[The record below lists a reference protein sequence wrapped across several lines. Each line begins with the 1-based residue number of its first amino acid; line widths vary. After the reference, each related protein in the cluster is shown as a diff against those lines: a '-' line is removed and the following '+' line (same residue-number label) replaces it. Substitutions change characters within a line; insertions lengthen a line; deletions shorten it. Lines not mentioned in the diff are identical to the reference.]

1 MDFNVMLQKY
11 AELIAKSGIHVQKGQ
26 EIFLSAQV
34 DNAPFVRMVVE
45 ELYKAGAKNVTML
58 WGDDKLAKIKYENA
72 PMEIFENIPEWEALQ
87 KNSAAKNGA
96 GFVYIDSSDP
106 DALTGIDPKKPAA
119 RVKAGEKAFTLYR
132 ENMDK
137 GLNTWCIV
145 ATPSPKW
152 AMKVFPGV
160 SEKEAIE
167 KLWTAI
173 CKAVRVDT
181 ENPIEAWENHKKTFQ
196 ENIKMLD
203 SKQFDR
209 LHFESGN
216 GTNIT
221 IGMLPNHKWAGGGAE
236 TPDGVYYFPNM
247 PTEETFISPDRMR
260 ADGRVVASKP
270 LCYQGTMIEG
280 FEFIFKDGRIT
291 DFSAQKGYETLKELV
306 ETDEGSHRLG
316 EVALV
321 PVKSPI
327 SEMGILFYNTLFDEN
342 AACHLAIGRGF
353 NECVQNAENMS
364 KDELEKLGLNVS
376 ATHVDFMFGTAD
388 MKITGIEA
396 NGNETVIFEN
406 GNWAK

>member
-1 MDFNVMLQKY
+1 MEFNEMLRKY
-11 AELIAKSGIHVQKGQ
+11 AELIAKSGINVQKGQ
-26 EIFLSAQV
+26 EIYLNAQV
-34 DNAPFVRMVVE
+34 DNAVFARLVVE
-45 ELYKAGAKNVTML
+45 ELYKAGAKVVNVI
-58 WGDDKLAKIKYENA
+58 WSDDKLAKLKYENA
-72 PMEIFENIPEWEALQ
+72 PMEIFETIPEWEALQ
-87 KNSAAKNGA
+87 KNTAAKNGA
-96 GFVYIDSSDP
+96 GFVYIESSDP

-119 RVKAGEKAFTLYR
+119 RVKAGQKAFTVYR

-145 ATPSPKW
+145 ATPSSKW
-152 AMKVFPGV
+152 AKKIFPDM
-160 SEKEAIE
+160 SESEAIE
-167 KLWTAI
+167 NLWKAI
-173 CKAVRVDT
+173 CKAVRIDT
-181 ENPIEAWENHKKTFQ
+181 ENPIEAWDNHRKTF
-196 ENIKMLD
+196 EKNIEMLNG
-203 SKQFDR
+203 KQFDK
-209 LHFESGN
+209 LHFESNN

-221 IGMLPNHKWAGGGAE
+221 IGMIENHCWAGGGAK

-247 PTEETFISPDRMR
+247 PTEETFISPDKMR

-280 FEFIFKDGRIT
+280 FEFTFKDGRIT
-291 DFSAQKGYETLKELV
+291 DFSAEMGYETLKELV

-353 NECVQNAENMS
+353 NECVNNAENMS
-364 KDELEKLGLNVS
+364 KEELEAKGLNIS

-388 MKITGIEA
+388 MKITGIEK
-396 NGNETVIFEN
+396 NGAETVIFEN
-406 GNWAK
+406 GNWA